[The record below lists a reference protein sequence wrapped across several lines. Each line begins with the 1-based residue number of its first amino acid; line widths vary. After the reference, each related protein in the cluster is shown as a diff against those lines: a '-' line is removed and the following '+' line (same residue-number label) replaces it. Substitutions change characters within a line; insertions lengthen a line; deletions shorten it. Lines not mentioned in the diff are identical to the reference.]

1 MKDRKGGRWAW
12 SLCLF
17 LATAVMALSQTE
29 DTTKITAVRNQVAK
43 DAGGTNQVTDVGH
56 EVKPGE
62 TVVTGEQGLVEI
74 KSTDSTTVRAGEKS
88 RVSYDPSKRTVKLDQ
103 GIVVVDTPAGEEPVK
118 IDVGG
123 ATYTISTESSNKAS
137 RSTPQ
142 NASGSTHRLTN
153 QSSLTKPTNSSGQ
166 SIK

>member
-1 MKDRKGGRWAW
+1 M
-12 SLCLF
+12 
-17 LATAVMALSQTE
+17 AVAQPD
-29 DTTKITAVRNQVAK
+29 DTTKISAVRNLVAK

-62 TVVTGEQGLVEI
+62 TVVTGEQGLVEM

-88 RVSYDPSKRTVKLDQ
+88 RVSYDSAKRTLKLDQ
-103 GIVVVDTPAGEEPVK
+103 GTVVVDTPAGEEPVK

-142 NASGSTHRLTN
+142 NANGSTHRLTN